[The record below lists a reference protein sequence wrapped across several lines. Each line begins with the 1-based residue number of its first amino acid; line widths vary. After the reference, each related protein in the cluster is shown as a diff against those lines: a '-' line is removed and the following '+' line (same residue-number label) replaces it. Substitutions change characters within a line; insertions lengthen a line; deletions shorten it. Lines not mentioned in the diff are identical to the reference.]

1 MAGDRDAEGPAGLS
15 TLAAGEA
22 LPSPPQDPAPADP
35 GSGGDPQADK
45 GFEGGNIIPFAPK
58 RATGAYRPRHD
69 GFTAAKQRI
78 FFKVLRKSGC
88 ITDACRA
95 CGISRNTVRRWRDR
109 WEEFDEKV
117 ESALAIASVELD
129 MIAWKRAT
137 QGAEEKVYRDG
148 RLVFTRVKPSDS
160 MLRLLMQGANPE
172 KYGRTG
178 QTPKRA
184 LVKKLRKEAEAKV
197 RAEYRAKGSKEELVA
212 KLDRLLEG
220 LGRRLEKAKLAK
232 GYTPGPEGLLMP
244 PGWRAVREPSA
255 LPPPDEAGP
264 D

>member
-1 MAGDRDAEGPAGLS
+1 MGGDRGGEGRDRPS
-15 TLAAGEA
+15 PLAAGA
-22 LPSPPQDPAPADP
+22 APPSPQM
-35 GSGGDPQADK
+35 G
-45 GFEGGNIIPFAPK
+45 EGEEGESNIIPFAPK
-58 RATGAYRPRHD
+58 RVAKPCRPRHD
-69 GFTAAKQRI
+69 GFTPARQRT
-78 FFKVLRKSGC
+78 FFKVLKKSGC

-109 WEEFDEKV
+109 WAEFDEKV
-117 ESALAIASVELD
+117 EAALAIASVELD

-160 MLRLLMQGANPE
+160 MLRLLMQGANPQ

-178 QTPKRA
+178 QAPKRA
-184 LVKKLRKEAEAKV
+184 HLKKLRKQAKEEV

-212 KLDRLLEG
+212 KLGPLLDG

-232 GYTPGPEGLLMP
+232 GYTPGPEGLLIP
-244 PGWRAVREPSA
+244 PGWRAVPDLPA
-255 LPPPDEAGP
+255 LPPPEVP
-264 D
+264 EPE